1 MGADLADAYCHFG
14 VANEE
19 LKNCLAPVLEEDEI
33 LVFCAMLFGVKGAPL
48 VMGRL
53 SAALARLWQSMM
65 MRDGELQLYILQ
77 G

>member
-33 LVFCAMLFGVKGAPL
+33 LVFCAMLFGFKGAPL

-65 MRDGELQLYILQ
+65 MRDGELQLYILH